1 MKNGYSLLWTENA
14 KSELSEIINY
24 IATEWNEVAVRKFAK
39 KLETALE
46 SILTMP
52 TASPESSSKK
62 NIRRK
67 VINKQTSIYYKILN
81 DEIVILSIFDNRRD
95 NANYK

>member
-39 KLETALE
+39 NLETALE
-46 SILTMP
+46 SVLTMP
-52 TASPESSSKK
+52 TAFPESSIKN

-67 VINKQTSIYYKILN
+67 VISKQTSIYYKILN
-81 DEIVILSIFDNRRD
+81 NEIVILSIFDNRR
-95 NANYK
+95 NNINYL

>member
-24 IATEWNEVAVRKFAK
+24 IATEWNEVAVRKFVK
-39 KLETALE
+39 KLKTALE
-46 SILTMP
+46 SMLTVP
-52 TASPESSSKK
+52 TAFPESSAKK

-67 VINKQTSIYYKILN
+67 VISKQTSIYYKILN
-81 DEIVILSIFDNRRD
+81 YEIVVLSIFDNRRD

>member
-1 MKNGYSLLWTENA
+1 MKSGYSLLWTDNA

-24 IATEWNEVAVRKFAK
+24 IATEWNEVVVRKFAK
-39 KLETALE
+39 KLETALK
-46 SILTMP
+46 SMLTMP
-52 TASPESSSKK
+52 TAFPESSVKK

-67 VINKQTSIYYKILN
+67 VISKQTSIYYKILN

-95 NANYK
+95 NTNYF